1 DLPFPI
7 KINQMLGYQ
16 TSFLTYEGLVD
27 QL

>member
-1 DLPFPI
+1 
-7 KINQMLGYQ
+7 NQMLGHQ

>member
-1 DLPFPI
+1 
-7 KINQMLGYQ
+7 KINQMLGHQ

>member
-1 DLPFPI
+1 PI
-7 KINQMLGYQ
+7 KINQMLGHQ